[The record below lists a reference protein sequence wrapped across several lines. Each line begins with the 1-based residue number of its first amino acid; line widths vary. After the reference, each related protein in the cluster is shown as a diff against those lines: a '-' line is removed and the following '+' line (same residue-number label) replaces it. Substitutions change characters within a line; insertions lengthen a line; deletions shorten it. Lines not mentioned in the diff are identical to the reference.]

1 MARLTAW
8 DMYPFILVTL
18 TTSLR
23 GLLDFPRR
31 ELDGAR
37 ATPERGDVSEPEECQ
52 MAGSWTAERFPR
64 FEAAIRRLTEQ
75 HRELV
80 DEPLHLAVSYLP
92 AMRDQQHIYLFE
104 VIGDPGESINPER
117 DLFEAVFATSPGFPM
132 GPNEQ
137 LHLILTNTRELE
149 IALREG
155 WSLAAEVVNAIRDGD
170 YEILYKDEV
179 GERVLNE
186 LEAEARRPEAV
197 RG

>member
-1 MARLTAW
+1 
-8 DMYPFILVTL
+8 
-18 TTSLR
+18 
-23 GLLDFPRR
+23 
-31 ELDGAR
+31 
-37 ATPERGDVSEPEECQ
+37 
-52 MAGSWTAERFPR
+52 MAGPWTAERFPR
-64 FEAAIRRLTEQ
+64 FEVAIRRLTEQ

-92 AMRDQQHIYLFE
+92 ATRDQQHIYLFE

-179 GERVLNE
+179 GERVLNK

-197 RG
+197 CG